1 MGYVME
7 TSEGGVG
14 DYMYKEIK
22 NIFVQKNHFR
32 GTFHKSTRIT
42 YKVVVLIG
50 VSILFCLRKVCC

>member
-14 DYMYKEIK
+14 DFMYKEIK

-32 GTFHKSTRIT
+32 GTFHRSTRI
-42 YKVVVLIG
+42 
-50 VSILFCLRKVCC
+50 ILTKWWLC